1 MSATVKLYY
10 ENPYLSSFE
19 SRVCAA
25 RIYGEGD
32 GAKTELILERT
43 CFYPESGGQIA
54 DRGSIEGVPVESVFE
69 EKNGAG
75 ETVII
80 HRLEKK
86 LDINAGATLQCAIDF
101 DARFQNMQDHTSQH
115 ILSEAFIKTAD
126 LHTQSMH
133 MGPGCMTIDLAV
145 TSKHGLIDSKN
156 FKLDRTILDAAETL
170 ANSIIHKN
178 LKIESF
184 FTPRAELS
192 AYNLRKTPELEDD
205 MVRLVS
211 IKGYDNSL
219 CCGTHLSSTGEAGA
233 IKIIGQQKA
242 NSAVRVRFVTG
253 MKALADYRNKNYI
266 ISDAAEYLSIDY
278 SDLLKSL
285 ERLNA
290 ENKSLAKKKNELSDL
305 LCNTT
310 AERLSEG
317 KYLENGIYWHEPPDA
332 EFGELT
338 RMGQIFS
345 KACGSFGFV
354 LINID
359 PAAGFFRF
367 VIGKT
372 VSYAGDVKK
381 VFGEIASAFNIKGGG
396 SALVSQGGN
405 IAAERLEEFKILVK
419 AGFSS

>member
-1 MSATVKLYY
+1 MAATVKLYY
-10 ENPYLSSFE
+10 ENPYLSTFE
-19 SRVCAA
+19 SPVVSA
-25 RIYGEGD
+25 RNYGEAD
-32 GAKTELILERT
+32 GLKTELILERT
-43 CFYPESGGQIA
+43 CFYPESGGQTA
-54 DRGSIEGVPVESVFE
+54 DRGAVQGIGVESVFE
-69 EKNGAG
+69 EKSPSG
-75 ETVII
+75 ETVIV
-80 HRLEKK
+80 HRLERA
-86 LDINAGATLQCAIDF
+86 LDITAGDTVKCEIDF
-101 DARFQNMQDHTSQH
+101 DARFQNMQDHTAQH

-133 MGPGCMTIDLAV
+133 MGSDYMTIDLAV
-145 TSKHGLIDSKN
+145 TSKHGRIDAKN
-156 FKLDRTILDAAETL
+156 FRLDRAILDAAETL

-184 FTPRAELS
+184 FAPKTELG

-205 MVRLVS
+205 TVRLVS

-242 NSAVRVRFVTG
+242 NNAVRIKFVNG

-266 ISDAAEYLSIDY
+266 ISDASEYLSIDY
-278 SDLLKSL
+278 SDLLKSI

-290 ENKSLAKKKNELSDL
+290 ENKALAKKKSELADL
-305 LCNTT
+305 LCHAT

-317 KYLENGIYWHEPPDA
+317 KYIENGIYWHEPADT

-345 KACGSFGFV
+345 KAPGSFGFV
-354 LINID
+354 LINRD

-372 VSYAGDVKK
+372 APYAGDVKK
-381 VFGEIASAFNIKGGG
+381 VFGEITAVFNIKGGG

-405 IAAERLEEFKILVK
+405 IASERLEEFKKLVK
-419 AGFSS
+419 TGFSA